1 MIGIEHIE
9 KHIKACIK
17 IAVITLLLILL
28 RNPFVELDSM
38 CGYYGK
44 AIFYKQELPHNLS
57 ADVYLRKP
65 SSFEFRNSVYYIS
78 YSLNDL
84 KSLGECKP
92 DEFEL
97 ISYIISNNNLFL
109 CERNIDGEKRYQVL
123 EKCIS
128 SSGEEFTYFEKIDL
142 ENMFEKIDILD
153 YTYINTDFEYIR
165 GIRNSRDFCLYAICI
180 LTLVMIYNIVVVI
193 KLKMK

>member
-1 MIGIEHIE
+1 M
-9 KHIKACIK
+9 
-17 IAVITLLLILL
+17 
-28 RNPFVELDSM
+28 
-38 CGYYGK
+38 
-44 AIFYKQELPHNLS
+44 
-57 ADVYLRKP
+57 
-65 SSFEFRNSVYYIS
+65 
-78 YSLNDL
+78 
-84 KSLGECKP
+84 
-92 DEFEL
+92 
-97 ISYIISNNNLFL
+97 
-109 CERNIDGEKRYQVL
+109 L
-123 EKCIS
+123 EKGIS